1 MGRVYISPATRK
13 LVFERANRYCEYCK
27 CPSDF
32 STEPFSIEHIIPKSK
47 NGTDDFDNL
56 ALACIGCNV
65 YKSDKINFIDTI
77 TQELFP
83 LYNPRINNWDDHFIW
98 DEAFTGIVGKTA
110 IGRVSIT
117 AIRLNRRQLKNLRR
131 ALIAI
136 GEHPPN

>member
-1 MGRVYISPATRK
+1 MAKAYISPATKK
-13 LVFERANRYCEYCK
+13 LVFERANRHCEYCK

-47 NGTDDFDNL
+47 NGTDDLDNL

-77 TQELFP
+77 TQEFFP
-83 LYNPRINNWDDHFIW
+83 LYNPRINIWDDHFIW
-98 DEAFTGIVGKTA
+98 DDFFTTIIGKTV
-110 IGRVSIT
+110 IGRVSIE

-136 GEHPPN
+136 GEHPPD